1 MDSFI
6 VQNEVAEAVADGSP
20 VVALESTLIS
30 HGLPAPHNLQTAQ
43 KAETV
48 IRAGGAVPATIAV
61 IDGQVRV
68 GLSASELER
77 LADTNNPWKVSRDN
91 LATAIAQNA
100 TGGTTVAA
108 TMLCAYQTRISI
120 FATGGIG
127 GVHRGWEESLDISA
141 DLRELARTPVTVVC
155 SGAKSL
161 LDLPATLEYLET
173 MGVPVIGLATHELPA
188 FFSVDSGLAL
198 RQTVSNVAEAAAII
212 EKRRALQLDGGE
224 ILAVPPPAQAALPH
238 TQVEHWIESA
248 ISEVRS
254 AGLRGQ
260 SVTPFLLT
268 RLRELSGGRTLTTN
282 MALIE
287 HNAATAAA
295 LAGEISRA

>member
-1 MDSFI
+1 MDSF
-6 VQNEVAEAVADGSP
+6 VVKNDVAEALADSRP

-30 HGLPAPHNLQTAQ
+30 HGLPAPHNLQAAQ

-48 IRAGGAVPATIAV
+48 IRAAGAVPATIAV
-61 IDGQVRV
+61 IDGQIRV

-77 LADTNNPWKVSRDN
+77 LADTNNPWKLSRDN
-91 LATAIAQNA
+91 LATAIVQNA

-108 TMLCAYQTRISI
+108 TMICAHQTRISV

-127 GVHRGWEESLDISA
+127 GVHRGWQESLDISA

-188 FFSVDSGLAL
+188 FFSIESGLVL
-198 RQTVSNVAEAAAII
+198 RQSASNVAGAATII
-212 EKRRALQLDGGE
+212 VKRRALQLEGGE
-224 ILAVPPPAQAALPH
+224 ILAVPPPAQAALPQ
-238 TQVEHWIESA
+238 TQVEQWIESA
-248 ISEVRS
+248 LSEVRR

-282 MALIE
+282 IALIG